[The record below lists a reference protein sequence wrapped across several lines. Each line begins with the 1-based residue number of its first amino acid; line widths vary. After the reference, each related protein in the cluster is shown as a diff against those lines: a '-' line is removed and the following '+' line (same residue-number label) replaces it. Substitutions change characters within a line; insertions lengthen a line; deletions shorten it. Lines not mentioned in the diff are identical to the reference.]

1 MGRIRDTILV
11 VDDEEDIVSTLA
23 DYFMYNN
30 YDVMTATN
38 GMEAIEKAGKQ
49 PDLILLDINMPDV
62 DGLEVCARIRDFVS
76 CPILFLTARVE
87 DSDKV
92 KGFGMGGDDYIVK
105 PFSLDEL
112 GARVAAHIRRERRR
126 GGTPKVQLADKLAI
140 DYTERRLFYDG
151 EEIPFAKKE
160 FDIIELLSGHP
171 GQIFSKERIYELV
184 WGYDSE
190 GESSVVAEHIR
201 RIRAK
206 LAAVGIKPYVE
217 TVWGVGYKWARE
229 RNFSKESRSKRLLLH
244 PCSSVSSLP
253 CCCLC
258 PYQAFVSGGSPDTI
272 RNIRFNLAYPILK

>member
-1 MGRIRDTILV
+1 MRDTILI
-11 VDDEEDIVSTLA
+11 VDDEADIVSTLA

-92 KGFGMGGDDYIVK
+92 KGFGLGGDDYIVK

-126 GGTPKVQLADKLAI
+126 GETPKVQLADKLAI

-190 GESSVVAEHIR
+190 GESSVVAEHVR

-206 LAAVGIKPYVE
+206 LAAAGIKPYVE
-217 TVWGVGYKWARE
+217 TVWGVGYKWA
-229 RNFSKESRSKRLLLH
+229 K
-244 PCSSVSSLP
+244 
-253 CCCLC
+253 
-258 PYQAFVSGGSPDTI
+258 
-272 RNIRFNLAYPILK
+272 

>member
-1 MGRIRDTILV
+1 MRDTILI
-11 VDDEEDIVSTLA
+11 VDDETDIVSTLE
-23 DYFMYNN
+23 DYFLYNDYN
-30 YDVMTATN
+30 IMTAAN
-38 GMEAIEKAGKQ
+38 GREAIEKAGKQ

-112 GARVAAHIRRERRR
+112 GARVAAHLRRERRR
-126 GGTPKVQLADKLAI
+126 GETPKVRFDDRLAI
-140 DYTERRLFYDG
+140 DYTERRLYYDS
-151 EEIPFAKKE
+151 EEILLAKKE

-201 RIRAK
+201 RIRK
-206 LAAVGIKPYVE
+206 KFVVVGTKPYVE
-217 TVWGVGYKWARE
+217 TVWGVGYKWA
-229 RNFSKESRSKRLLLH
+229 K
-244 PCSSVSSLP
+244 
-253 CCCLC
+253 
-258 PYQAFVSGGSPDTI
+258 
-272 RNIRFNLAYPILK
+272 